1 MIVSVNTRFVNVSY
15 IKLQSTLRYMTKL
28 DRAINNEEELL
39 RLGSYYE
46 ARNIS
51 ALDLFRI
58 LKKVITNRHV

>member
-1 MIVSVNTRFVNVSY
+1 
-15 IKLQSTLRYMTKL
+15 MTKL